1 MKGKQLEIVWSPEAI
16 RQLKKIRK
24 WKSKESIEL
33 YFERIKDLI
42 EDIQK
47 SPFEGIG
54 KPEPLKYKIPPCW
67 SRRINLEDR
76 LIYRVVKNELQIIS
90 ILGHYNT

>member
-16 RQLKKIRK
+16 RQLMKIRK

-33 YFERIKDLI
+33 YLERIKDLI

-47 SPFEGIG
+47 SAFEGIG
-54 KPEPLKYKIPPCW
+54 
-67 SRRINLEDR
+67 NLNR
-76 LIYRVVKNELQIIS
+76 LNIKSLLVGQEE
-90 ILGHYNT
+90 